1 MPEKLNIEIGKR
13 IKLRRTT
20 LGLSQ
25 ADVAGR
31 LGITFQQVQKYE
43 KGTNSLSSSRLYDLS
58 ILLKVSVSYFFEG
71 IGNDYRI
78 EGETKKIS
86 QIDFGSDRESLEIM
100 KVFRKIE
107 DKNLR
112 NKMIE
117 ILHALVD
124 IDNINKNQN

>member
-71 IGNDYRI
+71 IGNDYSA
-78 EGETKKIS
+78 EGETQKIS

-112 NKMIE
+112 KKMIE